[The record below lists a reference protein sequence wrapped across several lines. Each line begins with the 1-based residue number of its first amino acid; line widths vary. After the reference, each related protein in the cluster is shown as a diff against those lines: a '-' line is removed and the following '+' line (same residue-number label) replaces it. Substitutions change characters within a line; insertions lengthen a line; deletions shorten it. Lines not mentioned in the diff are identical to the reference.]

1 MDGQCLV
8 SIFKRLGFEI
18 ALYHGD
24 VSLEEGKSHIMFEGK
39 YCLTLRRPVCRAQQF
54 RFFFAKLLCS
64 KFELQTTV
72 LRQSDL
78 YKKEN

>member
-24 VSLEEGKSHIMFEGK
+24 VSLEEGKSHLMLEGQ
-39 YCLTLRRPVCRAQQF
+39 YFHLIFLFNPQAPS
-54 RFFFAKLLCS
+54 L
-64 KFELQTTV
+64 
-72 LRQSDL
+72 
-78 YKKEN
+78 

>member
-24 VSLEEGKSHIMFEGK
+24 VSLEEGKSHLMFEGQ
-39 YCLTLRRPVCRAQQF
+39 YFHLILLFNSQAPGLPRTAIS
-54 RFFFAKLLCS
+54 FFFAK
-64 KFELQTTV
+64 
-72 LRQSDL
+72 
-78 YKKEN
+78 

>member
-24 VSLEEGKSHIMFEGK
+24 VSLEEGKSHLIVEGQRIK
-39 YCLTLRRPVCRAQQF
+39 ENSQFPDYVSLSLTLSGSNIVYAVGMAVVR
-54 RFFFAKLLCS
+54 L
-64 KFELQTTV
+64 
-72 LRQSDL
+72 
-78 YKKEN
+78 

>member
-24 VSLEEGKSHIMFEGK
+24 VSLEEGKSHLMFEGQ
-39 YCLTLRRPVCRAQQF
+39 RI
-54 RFFFAKLLCS
+54 
-64 KFELQTTV
+64 EQTVNFITIFI
-72 LRQSDL
+72 
-78 YKKEN
+78 